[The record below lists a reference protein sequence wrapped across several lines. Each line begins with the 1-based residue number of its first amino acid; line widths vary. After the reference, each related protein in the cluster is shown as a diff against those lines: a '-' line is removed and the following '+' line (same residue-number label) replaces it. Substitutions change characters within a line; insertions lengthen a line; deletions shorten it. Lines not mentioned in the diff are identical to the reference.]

1 MRCLIFLLLL
11 PLNACTGVFFH
22 PQSHL
27 HKTPAY
33 NNLAYQD
40 IYFETADAI
49 QLHGWWLPAQTN
61 NLGTL
66 VFLHG
71 NAENISTHI
80 NSVAW
85 LPAEGF
91 NVFLFDYRGYGLSQ
105 GQPDLPGL
113 HQDIEAALS
122 WIKQYPQASN
132 QIILFGQSLGASLAV
147 TSLAQSTHR
156 KMIQALIIDSGF
168 SSYRDI
174 AREKLANFW
183 LTWPFQWPLSLLIN
197 NRYQPLEKMAHISPI
212 PVLII
217 HGTRDKIVPVE
228 HARRLYEA
236 AKAPK
241 QLWLLPNG
249 QHIQSMNHPDIRQRL
264 VDYLQNITTK
274 TGNKKAHKIQTKT
287 NRQTFSFSITNQ
299 NKGAIQ

>member
-1 MRCLIFLLLL
+1 MRCLIFLIVL
-11 PLNACTGVFFH
+11 PLNACTSVFFH

-27 HKTPAY
+27 LKTPAH

-40 IYFETADAI
+40 IYFHTADMI
-49 QLHGWWLPAQTN
+49 RLHGWWLPAQN
-61 NLGTL
+61 ENLGTI

-105 GQPDLPGL
+105 GQPDLDGL

-122 WIKQYPQASN
+122 WIRQYQHASPK
-132 QIILFGQSLGASLAV
+132 IILFGQSLGASLAV
-147 TSLAQSTHR
+147 TSLADSAHR
-156 KMIQALIIDSGF
+156 EIIQALIIDSGF
-168 SSYRDI
+168 TRYRDI
-174 AREKLANFW
+174 AREKLAKFW

-197 NRYQPLEKMAHISPI
+197 NRYQPLEAITRINPI

-217 HGTRDKIVPVE
+217 HGIADQIVPVQ
-228 HARRLYEA
+228 HAKRLHAA

-241 QLWLLPNG
+241 QLWLIPNG
-249 QHIQSMNHPDIRQRL
+249 KHIQSMNNPAIRQRL
-264 VDYLQNITTK
+264 LDYLRHIT
-274 TGNKKAHKIQTKT
+274 
-287 NRQTFSFSITNQ
+287 
-299 NKGAIQ
+299 